1 MANTKQRIIA
11 EATRILAKFG
21 YAQFSIGEV
30 ATTLQVSKGVINY
43 HFPEKAGLLQAIVD
57 DFYRRAAEYMGANM
71 RLDTSAAETLRSYIE
86 TNLTFVANNRTA
98 AIATTSIL
106 LNARDKNGDL
116 VFQDASGG
124 IYQPLIEIFTYGQ
137 EVDGSFRDF
146 DSHLMAYIL
155 RGTIDSA
162 AQFIMKHSVAESEA
176 LINEI
181 ITTFDLATRRK
192 NNE

>member
-11 EATRILAKFG
+11 EATRILAKLG

-30 ATTLQVSKGVINY
+30 ATTLQISKGVIHY
-43 HFPEKAGLLQAIVD
+43 HFPEKTGLLQAIVD
-57 DFYRRAAEYMGANM
+57 DFYRRATEYMSANM
-71 RLDTSAAETLRSYIE
+71 RLDTSAAETLCSYIE

-98 AIATTSIL
+98 TIAVTSIL

-116 VFQDASGG
+116 LFQDASGG

-146 DSHLMAYIL
+146 DRHLMAFIL
-155 RGTIDSA
+155 RGAIDSA
-162 AQFIMKHSVAESEA
+162 AQFIMNHSLPESEA
-176 LINEI
+176 LIHEI
-181 ITTFDLATRRK
+181 LTTFDLATRRK